1 MYLKLLGVLLADM
14 VAQVSARNRILFEAS
29 ELQHDGRLN
38 LALQD
43 DRSTHL
49 IQVLKMQPQDQVK
62 VGIVNGPFGQA
73 TVLHTHPDVVLQCH
87 LWQTPPTLGQL
98 FLVLAMPRPKVMK
111 RLWSTLA
118 CLGVTRVYI
127 TGAEKVE
134 KVYFASHALKSDSF
148 YPELIHGA
156 EQAGDTRL
164 PAVFFSKSLHATLAA
179 IQSAVYNTKS
189 SQQPPK
195 PTLSPHQIA
204 KMPGQSSSPSEQA
217 QASKLLTSPR
227 AMQAGPSRGVQCLF
241 PESAA
246 SLSLPAMQH
255 QKQDSSQA
263 SVSLKMHAA
272 AAGPSNSNVPME
284 AIKLLAHTVGVL
296 SVHQAVA
303 SHMAVHS
310 SSSVQAAKDSSL
322 DDASS
327 ASAGPGDHTGTG
339 SQHSCDR
346 LATADDKLPA
356 AGGELTVDGQRQ
368 DTFFGQLI
376 IDNERQYSAIGR
388 PKTGPETQARPAVV
402 LAIGPEGGWV
412 DSEIALFTDQ
422 YDFQVVTVAGNRI
435 LDTTT
440 AVISLVSLAVD
451 ALSM

>member
-1 MYLKLLGVLLADM
+1 
-14 VAQVSARNRILFEAS
+14 
-29 ELQHDGRLN
+29 
-38 LALQD
+38 
-43 DRSTHL
+43 
-49 IQVLKMQPQDQVK
+49 
-62 VGIVNGPFGQA
+62 
-73 TVLHTHPDVVLQCH
+73 
-87 LWQTPPTLGQL
+87 
-98 FLVLAMPRPKVMK
+98 
-111 RLWSTLA
+111 
-118 CLGVTRVYI
+118 
-127 TGAEKVE
+127 
-134 KVYFASHALKSDSF
+134 
-148 YPELIHGA
+148 
-156 EQAGDTRL
+156 
-164 PAVFFSKSLHATLAA
+164 
-179 IQSAVYNTKS
+179 
-189 SQQPPK
+189 
-195 PTLSPHQIA
+195 
-204 KMPGQSSSPSEQA
+204 
-217 QASKLLTSPR
+217 
-227 AMQAGPSRGVQCLF
+227 MQAGPSRGVQCLF
-241 PESAA
+241 PEGAA

-263 SVSLKMHAA
+263 SVSPKMHPA

-284 AIKLLAHTVGVL
+284 AIKLLAHTVGDL

-310 SSSVQAAKDSSL
+310 SSSVQAAQDFSS

-327 ASAGPGDHTGTG
+327 ASAGLGDQTGTG
-339 SQHSCDR
+339 SQHSCDK
-346 LATADDKLPA
+346 LATADDKLTA

-402 LAIGPEGGWV
+402 VAIGPEGGWV

-451 ALSM
+451 AVSM